1 MSSHIRRNAE
11 EEQLMSAFEEYR
23 EKYILKEYSNL
34 PKGYYISLF
43 IIRKTGSEA
52 IFRTEGSGEE
62 LVKETVSAGV
72 IDTTPIRRVVIS
84 KRKQTAV
91 ERRMGREFLN
101 RHELLR
107 TNKDGKLCMLNT
119 NAPCEHC
126 IDCFLYGFAAGG
138 GGAQKSRVFTDDAYS
153 LGSVAQIAARRTFN
167 ATYDNGTMR
176 NPDTGEASRSINKDE
191 YVRPQTHFLDIETL
205 KDITLPELQYVVG
218 NIMRSERYGAIS
230 SRIGKIKNKIVAVA
244 FSDCELFSNL
254 ELTQD
259 VYDRLKP
266 KGKAELPFPLD
277 DNAVEQ
283 AVVQSIESLITGVFS
298 QKPAILIGEELEEEL
313 QGVAELY
320 YKQEELVAALTT
332 QTDSYPNALRK

>member
-1 MSSHIRRNAE
+1 
-11 EEQLMSAFEEYR
+11 MSAFEHYR
-23 EKYILKEYSNL
+23 EQNYILKDYSNL
-34 PKGYYISLF
+34 PKGYYASLF

-62 LVKETVSAGV
+62 LVKETVSAGM

-101 RHELLR
+101 KHELLR
-107 TNKDGKLCMLNT
+107 KNKDGKLCMLNT

-138 GGAQKSRVFTDDAYS
+138 GGAQKSRVMTDDAYS

-167 ATYDNGTMR
+167 ATFDNGTMR
-176 NPDTGEASRSINKDE
+176 NPETGEASRSINKDE

-205 KDITLPELQYVVG
+205 KDVTLPELQYVVG
-218 NIMRSERYGAIS
+218 NIIRSERYGAIS
-230 SRIGKIKNKIVAVA
+230 SRIGKIKNTIVAVV

-266 KGKAELPFPLD
+266 ENKAELPFPLD
-277 DNAVEQ
+277 DAAVEH
-283 AVVQSIESLITGVFS
+283 AVVNSIDSLIPGIFS
-298 QKPAILIGEELEEEL
+298 QKPVILTGEVLQQEL
-313 QGVAELY
+313 QGIAALY
-320 YKQEELVAALTT
+320 YEQKELVSTLTT
-332 QTDSYPNALRK
+332 LTDSYPRK

>member
-1 MSSHIRRNAE
+1 
-11 EEQLMSAFEEYR
+11 MSAFEQYQD
-23 EKYILKEYSNL
+23 KYLLKQYSNL
-34 PKGYYISLF
+34 PKGYYVSLF
-43 IIRKTGSEA
+43 IIRKTESEA

-62 LVKETVSAGV
+62 LVKETVSAG
-72 IDTTPIRRVVIS
+72 ILDTSPIRRVVIS

-101 RHELLR
+101 KHDLLR
-107 TNKDGKLCMLNT
+107 KNKEDKICMLNT

-153 LGSVAQIAARRTFN
+153 IGSVAQIAARRTFN

-205 KDITLPELQYVVG
+205 KDVTLAELQYVIG

-230 SRIGKIKNKIVAVA
+230 SRIGKMTNKIVAVA

-259 VYDRLKP
+259 VYDQLKP
-266 KGKAELPFPLD
+266 KEKTELPFPLLD
-277 DNAVEQ
+277 TAVED
-283 AVVQSIESLITGVFS
+283 AVVASVDRLMTEVFS
-298 QKPAILIGEELEEEL
+298 QRPVVLTNTALQEEL
-313 QGVAELY
+313 QGVARLY
-320 YKQEELVAALTT
+320 HEQEGFKTT
-332 QTDSYPNALRK
+332 LRNLTDSYPRK